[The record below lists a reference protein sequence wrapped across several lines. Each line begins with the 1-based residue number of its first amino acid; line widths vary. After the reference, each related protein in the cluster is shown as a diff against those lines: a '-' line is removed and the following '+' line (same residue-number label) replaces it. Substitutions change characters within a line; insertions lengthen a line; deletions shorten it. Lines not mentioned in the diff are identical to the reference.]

1 MGFQRTLKTTTECI
15 FKKVFFD
22 LENFCKLN
30 KKGGV
35 KIYLK

>member
-15 FKKVFFD
+15 LKKVFFD